1 MCYLFMPI
9 KNKTSTIF
17 VNENF
22 SFSFIISILAGC
34 GASYEI
40 VVVTD
45 EFSNMRTVNQHRLVS
60 DALSKQLPNIHAIR
74 IFTGTDEKQFL
85 D

>member
-1 MCYLFMPI
+1 MIFLF
-9 KNKTSTIF
+9 
-17 VNENF
+17 
-22 SFSFIISILAGC
+22 LAGC

-40 VVVTD
+40 VVVAD
-45 EFSNMRTVNQHRLVS
+45 EFDKMRTVNQHRLVS